1 MSTNPCEK
9 DRQNQPPIQL
19 ESLHNLPFSR
29 RQFTAAPIFMKTRF
43 KFLNR
48 VPFFRAALLPVPGV
62 VSTEKRANKHP
73 PAKRAVFHMRA

>member
-29 RQFTAAPIFMKTRF
+29 RQFTAAPIYGNYIQI
-43 KFLNR
+43 LEPCA
-48 VPFFRAALLPVPGV
+48 VLPRRSSSGAWRRIDR
-62 VSTEKRANKHP
+62 KAGK
-73 PAKRAVFHMRA
+73 